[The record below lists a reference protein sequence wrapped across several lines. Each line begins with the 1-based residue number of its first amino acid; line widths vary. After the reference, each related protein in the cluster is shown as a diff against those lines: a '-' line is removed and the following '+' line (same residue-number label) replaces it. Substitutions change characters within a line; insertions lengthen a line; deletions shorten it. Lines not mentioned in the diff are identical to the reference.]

1 MTKQIIWCTAC
12 AIFGG
17 LGAYILLD
25 VEGASTPRA
34 NSEVAT
40 QTDGPAQGPIESLV
54 LHKPRL
60 KETAKS
66 SLRLDP
72 APTDE
77 STQTHEERVNIA
89 VYETVNRSV
98 VNIQTETVQGVDF
111 FDMAVPSEGAGSG
124 SVLDSNGHILTNF
137 HVIDGARRV
146 EVTLY
151 DSRSYDAEI
160 VGIDPT
166 SDMAVL
172 KIDAP
177 KESLEPV
184 TIGDS
189 SSLKV
194 GQRVFAIGNP
204 FGLER
209 TFTTGVIS
217 SLNREISSR
226 NQRRIKSIIQTDAA
240 INPGNSGGPLLD
252 SGARLIG
259 MTTAIA
265 SKTGQNT
272 GVGFAIPSA
281 TIARIVPQL
290 IEEGHVV
297 RPDAGIARVYQ
308 TERGL
313 LVARLIPGGAA
324 ERAGLR
330 GPRIERVRRGP
341 FVYEQVDRSAADLIV
356 AVDGK
361 PIRTAD
367 EFLTA
372 IESRKPGDTV
382 QIMVIRDQEESIVE
396 LELTADD
403 A

>member
-1 MTKQIIWCTAC
+1 M
-12 AIFGG
+12 
-17 LGAYILLD
+17 LGAYLFINVRGTAVPPL
-25 VEGASTPRA
+25 
-34 NSEVAT
+34 
-40 QTDGPAQGPIESLV
+40 AQGINQNDGLIFK
-54 LHKPRL
+54 KPGNQTI
-60 KETAKS
+60 TANLPVVEQTGS
-66 SLRLDP
+66 E
-72 APTDE
+72 E
-77 STQTHEERVNIA
+77 STRTPGERVNIA
-89 VYETVNRSV
+89 VYEAVNRSV
-98 VNIQTETVQGVDF
+98 VNIQTESVQAADF
-111 FDMAVPSEGAGSG
+111 FDLAVPSEGAGSG
-124 SVLDSNGHILTNF
+124 SVLDRQGHILTNF

-151 DSRSYDAEI
+151 DSRSYDAKTI
-160 VGIDPT
+160 GIDPT
-166 SDMAVL
+166 SDIAVL

-177 KESLEPV
+177 QDSLDPV
-184 TIGDS
+184 TLGNS

-272 GVGFAIPSA
+272 GIGFAIPAA
-281 TIARIVPQL
+281 TIARIVQQL
-290 IEEGHVV
+290 IEKGHVV

-308 TERGL
+308 TENGL
-313 LVARLIPGGAA
+313 LVARLVPNGAA

-330 GPRIERVRRGP
+330 GPKVERVRQGP
-341 FVYEQVDRSAADLIV
+341 FVYERTDRSAADLIV

-361 PIRTAD
+361 EIRTAD

-372 IESRKPGDTV
+372 IETRKPGDTV
-382 QIMVIRDQEESIVE
+382 QLTVIRNQRKTVIALV
-396 LELTADD
+396 LTSDD
-403 A
+403 E

>member
-1 MTKQIIWCTAC
+1 MAKQILLCTVC
-12 AIFGG
+12 VVLGG
-17 LGAYILLD
+17 FGAYFLFEAQAAPGRGGV
-25 VEGASTPRA
+25 VELAQS
-34 NSEVAT
+34 
-40 QTDGPAQGPIESLV
+40 DGPTFR
-54 LHKPRL
+54 KPQS
-60 KETAKS
+60 EAT
-66 SLRLDP
+66 P
-72 APTDE
+72 ASHIQIRRSPVADE
-77 STQTHEERVNIA
+77 NRTQEERINIA
-89 VYETVNRSV
+89 VYEGVNRGV
-98 VNIQTETVQGVDF
+98 VNIQTETVKAVDF

-124 SVLDSNGHILTNF
+124 SVLDRQGHILTNF

-151 DSRSYDAEI
+151 DSRSYDAQI
-160 VGIDPT
+160 IGIDPT

-177 KESLEPV
+177 ADSLEPV
-184 TIGDS
+184 TLGDS
-189 SSLKV
+189 STLSV

-252 SGARLIG
+252 SEARLIG

-290 IEEGHVV
+290 IENGQVV

-308 TERGL
+308 TEQGL
-313 LVARLIPGGAA
+313 LVARLIAGGAA
-324 ERAGLR
+324 EKAGLR
-330 GPRIERVRRGP
+330 GPQVERVRRGP
-341 FVYEQVDRSAADLIV
+341 FIYQQIDRSAADLIV

-361 PIRTAD
+361 PIRTVD

-382 QIMVIRDQEESIVE
+382 QLTIVRDREETVIE
-396 LELTADD
+396 LELTSDEQ
-403 A
+403 

>member
-1 MTKQIIWCTAC
+1 MARQVLLCTVC
-12 AIFGG
+12 VILGG
-17 LGAYILLD
+17 FGAYFLLD
-25 VEGASTPRA
+25 AEAASRPREVVELAQNDGLTFRSPQGESAQTSRIQISQSP
-34 NSEVAT
+34 VA
-40 QTDGPAQGPIESLV
+40 
-54 LHKPRL
+54 
-60 KETAKS
+60 
-66 SLRLDP
+66 
-72 APTDE
+72 DE
-77 STQTHEERVNIA
+77 NRTHEERINIS
-89 VYETVNRSV
+89 VYEAVNRSV
-98 VNIQTETVQGVDF
+98 VNIQTETVKGIDF

-124 SVLDSNGHILTNF
+124 SVLDNQGHILTNF

-151 DSRSYDAEI
+151 DSRSYDAKI
-160 VGIDPT
+160 IGIDPT

-177 KESLEPV
+177 HDSLEPV
-184 TIGDS
+184 TLGDS
-189 SSLKV
+189 SSLLV
-194 GQRVFAIGNP
+194 GQRVYAIGNP

-252 SGARLIG
+252 SEARLIG

-272 GVGFAIPSA
+272 GVGFAIPAA

-290 IEEGHVV
+290 IENGHVV

-308 TERGL
+308 TEQGL

-330 GPRIERVRRGP
+330 GPQIERVQRGP
-341 FVYEQVDRSAADLIV
+341 FVYQQVDRSAADLII
-356 AVDGK
+356 AVDDQQ
-361 PIRTAD
+361 IRTVD

-382 QIMVIRDQEESIVE
+382 ELTVVRDRIETVVK
-396 LELTADD
+396 LELTSDEQ
-403 A
+403 